1 MDRRAIIAIVLCA
14 AFLLLYRPL
23 LKLAGL
29 DHYLEPPARPPARVA
44 VDSSG
49 RDTAGAIAGGEALSV
64 PPATSARSDSSVLSI
79 GRAGASDTAAF
90 SQTFQLE
97 TPLYLATFSD
107 HGALLLT
114 TELKHYASAHVTG
127 ADGKHQRYPRGTEVP
142 SGERVVLGGGP
153 LFQIQSLATLDYAVA
168 ESLDASGQKRALIF
182 TADHPS
188 GLRVRQVYRVRPGTY
203 ALDLSV
209 ELHGVPADW
218 RASDYTLSARSWPTL
233 TEVDPLADGRALR
246 ATSLV
251 GTSLRREGVGGLLKS
266 EKRFEGSAVWA
277 AVQSRYF
284 INAIVVEAG
293 PARAVVSAAQRTVV
307 PPTGSSGKS
316 TERDYVVN
324 SLVMGL
330 PSESNPVHRFVLYVG
345 PSEYFM
351 LSDVGHGLQRA
362 VDLGWQWVL
371 PFSRAL
377 LQLLNWLYG
386 LLHNYGLAIL
396 AIATLVRLLLHP
408 LNMMSMKS
416 MRAMQKLQPELERI
430 RTKYKN
436 DPQAMNTA
444 VMALYKDN
452 KVNPA
457 GGCLPMV
464 IQMPLFIALYQVL
477 FNAIELRQ
485 APFVAW
491 IHDLSAPDELFSVA
505 GFPIRLLPLI
515 MLGSGFLAQLVTPT
529 DPRQRS
535 TMYLMNVVM
544 LVFFYNLPSGL
555 VLYWTIMNLLTALQ
569 QWMILRQDDVVEA
582 PAQAAVVIPKRAKGR
597 KAARS

>member
-23 LKLAGL
+23 LKFAGL
-29 DHYLEPPARPPARVA
+29 DHYLEPPAPPARVA

-49 RDTAGAIAGGEALSV
+49 RDTSGKAIAGAQVSV
-64 PPATSARSDSSVLSI
+64 PAAAGASRSDSSVLAL
-79 GRAGASDTAAF
+79 GRPGAPDTASF
-90 SQTFQLE
+90 SQTYQLE
-97 TPLYLATFSD
+97 TPLYVATFSD
-107 HGALLLT
+107 HGARLLT
-114 TELKHYASAHVTG
+114 TELKHYASAHRTG
-127 ADGKHQRYPRGTEVP
+127 EDGKREHYPRGSEVP
-142 SGERVVLGGGP
+142 PGARVVLGGGP
-153 LFQIQSLATLDYAVA
+153 LFTIESLATLDYAVA

-182 TADHPS
+182 TADHPT
-188 GLRVRQVYRVRPGTY
+188 GLHVRQVYRVRPDTY

-209 ELHGVPADW
+209 ELRGVPADW
-218 RASDYTLSARSWPTL
+218 RASDYTLTARSWPAV
-233 TEVDPLADGRALR
+233 TEADTVADGRALR
-246 ATSLV
+246 ASSLV

-266 EKRFEGSAVWA
+266 EKRFEGSAAWA
-277 AVQSRYF
+277 AVKSRYF
-284 INAIVVEAG
+284 INAVVVEAG
-293 PARAVVSAAQRTVV
+293 PARAVVSSAQRNVSSV
-307 PPTGSSGKS
+307 GSGRPAEHEILS
-316 TERDYVVN
+316 N

-345 PSEYFM
+345 PSEYFL
-351 LSDVGHGLQRA
+351 LSDVGHQLQRA

-430 RTKYKN
+430 RAKYKN

-555 VLYWTIMNLLTALQ
+555 VLYWTIMNVLTALQ

-597 KAARS
+597 KPARS